1 MAKKKSKFWLMRT
14 NQIKMFHIFVPNLAE
29 IYQFAHK
36 IAFSVNLSL
45 I

>member
-1 MAKKKSKFWLMRT
+1 MAKKSKFGLMRMP
-14 NQIKMFHIFVPNLAE
+14 QIRIFHIFVPNLTE

-36 IAFSVNLSL
+36 IAFSMNLRL